1 MADLTSVQLGS
12 LSTYVYGLQDI
23 PQVEDLNELIYGD
36 VRNISDIWISFFT
49 KIDSIIITR
58 LVFPACCDTFN
69 NAFTVFQ
76 SKVRFALFHK

>member
-1 MADLTSVQLGS
+1 MYCLPMADLTSVQLGS

-49 KIDSIIITR
+49 KIDSIITTI
-58 LVFPACCDTFN
+58 LVFTACCDTLN
-69 NAFTVFQ
+69 NTFTIF
-76 SKVRFALFHK
+76 